1 MSAEGAVGGLAG
13 ISDRPLS
20 FIANAG
26 YESWPSARVAESLA
40 AAGYDSVEWTPDHLG
55 SMRQPASALACQ
67 QDLISR
73 PEEAVTMT
81 LGAIEAAASA
91 GIEVV
96 NVVAGPNLWE
106 EGADTTVDPGVAWDR
121 VVSGLE
127 RICAQ
132 AGRAGVKIA
141 LEPCWGTI
149 VPDAKSADRM
159 LAEVPVSV
167 CFDPSHF
174 VMTGDPIPELIR
186 RWGDRIV
193 HFHLKDAFGAPG
205 MEGEDFHFCLL
216 GEGKVPWNETF
227 AALEEI
233 GYRGALSVE
242 FEAYRYL
249 EQVLGSDPERAA
261 GLARE
266 QVAALIGRYQA
277 SKAAPAGV
285 SGG

>member
-1 MSAEGAVGGLAG
+1 LNTDTEAGGVSGIEG
-13 ISDRPLS
+13 RPVS
-20 FIANAG
+20 FIANVG
-26 YESWPSARVAESLA
+26 YETRPADSVVESLTRV
-40 AAGYDSVEWTPDHLG
+40 GYDSVEWTPDHLG
-55 SMRQPASALACQ
+55 TLRGPSSALACQ
-67 QDLISR
+67 QDLVSR
-73 PEEAVTMT
+73 PDEAVALT
-81 LGAIEAAASA
+81 LGAIEAAADA
-91 GIEVV
+91 GIGIV

-106 EGADTTVDPGVAWDR
+106 EGADLRVEPDQAWSR
-121 VVSGLE
+121 VVSGLQ
-127 RICAQ
+127 RICAH
-132 AGRAGVKIA
+132 AGSAGVKIG

-149 VPDAKSADRM
+149 VPDAAAADRM

-216 GEGKVPWNETF
+216 GEGKVPWNESF

-242 FEAYRYL
+242 FEAYNYL
-249 EQVLGSDPERAA
+249 EQVLDSDPEKAA
-261 GLARE
+261 RLARE
-266 QVAALIGRYQA
+266 QVAALIGRFVKNKVR
-277 SKAAPAGV
+277 SPEVTRG
-285 SGG
+285 